1 MDPQSLVI
9 TFRMI
14 ERILGVLIGGLL
26 IYFGYRL
33 FLSLLTR
40 AKKPLSQ
47 IAPIGISETQ
57 LCSSSRTNW
66 DTL

>member
-9 TFRMI
+9 VFRMI

-33 FLSLLTR
+33 FLNLPGKRGRDASGDY
-40 AKKPLSQ
+40 PLV
-47 IAPIGISETQ
+47 
-57 LCSSSRTNW
+57 
-66 DTL
+66 